1 MAINVSPTPP
11 EAPRSAVL
19 RRTIASPRTAA
30 VREGACGSC
39 VCRVLDGKVD
49 IAFSET
55 LEAEDIDDGYILGCQ
70 ARAASE
76 RVVIEF

>member
-1 MAINVSPTPP
+1 M
-11 EAPRSAVL
+11 
-19 RRTIASPRTAA
+19 
-30 VREGACGSC
+30 
-39 VCRVLDGKVD
+39 CRVLDGKVD